1 MDIRRILFFVLGSSI
16 VFGCKN
22 ESDSLNDK
30 KYWDAND
37 YATVINQIKYNSKPD
52 EKLPTF
58 DNPET
63 KALLEKLTDE
73 ENFRVVLDDNELG
86 IKHRSEV
93 AQQFFDEWKK
103 MSDIYTEIDRTDKYL
118 YEVEFIEIWNFGL
131 ELQLKYFKLGNEAII
146 EKSDD
151 PNSANV
157 KNTTNTNIDALVNNM
172 IIYLDE
178 INNEKSYSEVG
189 LNLMADGITKNFVSL
204 INTYPKHDFND
215 LGEKVNLMLNKT
227 KSENIRKS
235 LTTVKLLLES
245 NSKNE

>member
-1 MDIRRILFFVLGSSI
+1 MNIRSILFIVLTISI
-16 VFGCKN
+16 VFSCKN
-22 ESDSLNDK
+22 ESDNLSDK

-63 KALLEKLTDE
+63 KVLLEKLTDE
-73 ENFRVVLDDNELG
+73 DNFRIVLDDNELG

-131 ELQLKYFKLGNEAII
+131 ELQLKYFKLGNDAII

-157 KNTTNTNIDALVNNM
+157 KNTTSSNIDALVNNM
-172 IIYLDE
+172 MIYLDE
-178 INNEKSYSEVG
+178 INNEKSFSEIG
-189 LNLMADGITKNFVSL
+189 LSLISDGITKNFVDL
-204 INTYPKHDFND
+204 INTYPKHNFEG
-215 LGEKVNLMLNKT
+215 LSKKVNLMLNKT

-245 NSKNE
+245 SVNVE